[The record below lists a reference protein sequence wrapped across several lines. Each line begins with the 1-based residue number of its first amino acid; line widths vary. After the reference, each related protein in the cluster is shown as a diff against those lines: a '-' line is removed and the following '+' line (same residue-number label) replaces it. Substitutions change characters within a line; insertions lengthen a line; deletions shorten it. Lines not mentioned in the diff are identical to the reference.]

1 MTSATKGINNSG
13 VGESDTHRF
22 RMTCSKFE
30 RFEAGAEVFIKYGN
44 YSNRQLL
51 LHYGFAMQGNVY
63 NYARIKKRL
72 AELLDDRQ
80 RQVLSGGYS
89 LDDTVIFKVK
99 ENEFCADIVKAFRG
113 FFWNIDEHEPDGF
126 LNPKDLQLEI
136 KALDRALDLLQE
148 SIAQFETTVE
158 QDLEILAK
166 AEYKN
171 YFAV

>member
-13 VGESDTHRF
+13 VGESDTHKF

-63 NYARIKKRL
+63 NYARIKRRL

-99 ENEFCADIVKAFRG
+99 GNEFCVDIVKAFRG
-113 FFWNIDEHEPDGF
+113 FLWDIDVHEPDGF
-126 LNPKDLQLEI
+126 LNPKDLHLEQR
-136 KALDRALDLLQE
+136 ALDRTLQLLQE
-148 SIAQFETTVE
+148 SLAQFETSLE
-158 QDLEILAK
+158 QDLQVLGQ